1 MRDFS
6 YAQMFTENQFVG
18 GDRVNDANQL
28 TFAVT
33 SRFIEDNSG
42 AERLNVT
49 LGQRFYFSSQ
59 KVTLPGVPARDK
71 NSTDLLLA
79 LSGQLT
85 RAWHI
90 ETGWQFNTDN
100 GVVVRQNL
108 GASYRPSPGRVLNLS
123 YRTIDK
129 STEQVDLSGQWPL
142 SRRWY
147 GVFRYNYSF
156 RDSKLV
162 EGLAG
167 LEYNAG
173 C

>member
-1 MRDFS
+1 M
-6 YAQMFTENQFVG
+6 
-18 GDRVNDANQL
+18 
-28 TFAVT
+28 
-33 SRFIEDNSG
+33 
-42 AERLNVT
+42 
-49 LGQRFYFSSQ
+49 
-59 KVTLPGVPARDK
+59 
-71 NSTDLLLA
+71 
-79 LSGQLT
+79 
-85 RAWHI
+85 
-90 ETGWQFNTDN
+90 
-100 GVVVRQNL
+100 RQNL

-123 YRTIDK
+123 YRTIAK

-173 C
+173 CWAIRGVAQRLATKENQSTNALFFQLELSGLGRLGSNPLDVLKRSVPGYRPSNEFTQTP